1 MKDFLECILTALL
14 ISYIVAES
22 GLLIELGERVSRLL
36 ETYFEAIEVNVGSVY
51 CR

>member
-1 MKDFLECILTALL
+1 LKYFLECILTALL

-22 GLLIELGERVSRLL
+22 GLLVELGEGVGRLL
-36 ETYFEAIEVNVGSVY
+36 ETYFEAIKVNVGSIY